1 MASDKQIKSIRN
13 IGIIAHID
21 AGKTTLTERILF
33 YTGKTH
39 KIGEVHDGQATM
51 DWMPEEQ
58 ERGITITSA
67 VTTCFWKGKEIHI
80 IDTPGHVDF
89 TIEVERSLR
98 VLDGALGVFCAVGG
112 VEPQSETVWHQAD
125 KYKVPKMAFIN
136 KMDRLGADFWRVV
149 EELKERL
156 AVNPLVLTIPLGSED
171 KFQGVFD
178 VVKQKLILWDDAT
191 EGREYQEVEIP
202 AEHQDYVAKA
212 RESLLEALSELD
224 DDIME
229 KFLSEEEI
237 PEAEIHKV
245 IRQACLS
252 LSGVPIFCGSALK
265 NKGVQPVLDG
275 IGRYLPSPLDIPPI
289 KGINPVT
296 GEQEE
301 RKASIKTP
309 LSALAFKVQMDQ
321 GRKMTYVRV
330 YSGMLLSGGEVWN
343 ATKEKKEKIARLLRM
358 HAIKR
363 ERIKEAGAGEIVAVM
378 GLKLAQTGDTLCDP
392 EHPILL
398 ESIETYMPVIS
409 VAIEPKSTSDQEKIE
424 LAHAKLAEED
434 PTFKVR
440 VDEETG
446 QTIISGMGE
455 LHLEVLTHR
464 LLREFKVPVRVGKPQ
479 VVYREAV
486 QKSVEITETFDREI
500 GGSRQTAT
508 VTIKVAPLERGTG
521 NLVKSELPE
530 EALPEGYEE
539 QILETLEQGLE
550 SGVIQGYPMVD
561 TEVVLKDV
569 QFDEN
574 LSTEIALKAAASMAL
589 RRACELADPV
599 LLEPMMEVEIITPEN
614 FMGEVIG
621 DLNSRGGK
629 VEQIEPRGS
638 LQVIRATAP
647 LSQMFG
653 YSTALRSITQGR
665 ANFTMVFSHYDPVK

>member
-1 MASDKQIKSIRN
+1 MDSDKQIKSIRN

-149 EELKERL
+149 DDLKERL
-156 AVNPLVLTIPLGSED
+156 GVNPLILTIPLGSED
-171 KFQGVFD
+171 NFQGVFD
-178 VVKQKLILWDDAT
+178 VIKQKLIVWDEST
-191 EGREYQEVEIP
+191 EGREFEELDIP
-202 AEHQDYVAKA
+202 EEHIEYVATA
-212 RESLLEALSELD
+212 REQLLEALAESD
-224 DDIME
+224 DDLME
-229 KFLSEEEI
+229 KFLADEDIS
-237 PEAEIHKV
+237 EAEIHKV
-245 IRQACLS
+245 VRKACLT
-252 LSGVPIFCGSALK
+252 LAGVPIFCGSALK

-275 IGRYLPSPLDIPPI
+275 IGRYLPSPLDIPPV
-289 KGINPVT
+289 KGINPKT
-296 GEQEE
+296 GEEEE
-301 RKASIKTP
+301 RKASIKSP

-330 YSGMLLSGGEVWN
+330 YSGILFSGAEVWN

-363 ERIKEAGAGEIVAVM
+363 ERIKEAGAGQIVAVM

-398 ESIETYMPVIS
+398 ESIETYLPVIS
-409 VAIEPKSTSDQEKIE
+409 VAIEPKSTADQEKIE
-424 LAHAKLAEED
+424 LALAKLAEED
-434 PTFKVR
+434 PTFKVK

-479 VVYREAV
+479 VVYRETI
-486 QKSVEITETFDREI
+486 QKQVEVTERFDREI
-500 GGSRQTAT
+500 GGGRQTAEVTLT
-508 VTIKVAPLERGTG
+508 VEPRQRGEG
-521 NLVKSELPE
+521 NLVVGELPE
-530 EALPEGYEE
+530 GILPEGYEE
-539 QILETLEQGLE
+539 EILQTLSQGLE
-550 SGVIQGYPMVD
+550 SGVVQGYPMVD
-561 TEVVLKDV
+561 TKVTLKDV
-569 QFDEN
+569 KFDEG
-574 LSTEIALKAAASMAL
+574 LTTEIALKAAASMAL
-589 RRACELADPV
+589 RKASELAEPV
-599 LLEPMMEVEIITPEN
+599 LLEPMMQVEIMTPEN
-614 FMGEVIG
+614 FMGEIIG
-621 DLNSRGGK
+621 DLNARGGK
-629 VEQIEPRGS
+629 VEQIEARGS
-638 LQVIRATAP
+638 IQVIRAIVP